1 MKKSDVMKTADGRME
16 QREGMETSYFLK
28 QGKCFTL
35 IELLVIAA
43 QHCRDFISNA
53 CTVSSQ
59 NTPDMKSG
67 MDACAT
73 DLISAVNIVV

>member
-1 MKKSDVMKTADGRME
+1 MKKSDVMKTTDGRMK
-16 QREGMETSYFLK
+16 QREGMEPSYFLK

-43 QHCRDFISNA
+43 QHCRDFISKV

>member
-1 MKKSDVMKTADGRME
+1 MKKSDVMKCME
-16 QREGMETSYFLK
+16 QREGMESSYFLK
-28 QGKCFTL
+28 QEKYFTL
-35 IELLVIAA
+35 IELLVITA
-43 QHCRDFISNA
+43 QNCRDFISKV

-73 DLISAVNIVV
+73 DLIPAVNIAV